1 MESPA
6 ACTSTL
12 HIFAADKCSRQ
23 QPAQLGNWKENDQP
37 PKLGEIL
44 RRQTIKIQTD
54 QTADGGNP
62 IRRRSHITENRTA
75 LSLTTKLWEFII
87 NSQG

>member
-12 HIFAADKCSRQ
+12 HIFAADRYSRQ

-62 IRRRSHITENRTA
+62 IRRCLRITENGTA
-75 LSLTTKLWEFII
+75 LSLTSKLWEFIMD
-87 NSQG
+87 